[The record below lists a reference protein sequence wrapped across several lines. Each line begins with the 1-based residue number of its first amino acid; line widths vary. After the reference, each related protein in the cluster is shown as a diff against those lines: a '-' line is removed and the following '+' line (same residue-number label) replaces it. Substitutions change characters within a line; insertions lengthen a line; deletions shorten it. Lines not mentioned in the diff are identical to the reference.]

1 MLIALV
7 GLAAG
12 ADLYGLLRLRDAVPC
27 SELGE
32 GVRDEL
38 IVLAEGGV
46 GPPYV
51 PVRAAGCLVELYAV
65 DPVVV
70 DRAREWVSGGK
81 FLGLGLLVAGR
92 IDAFS
97 VEDAVSIARAA
108 GGDPRMTRRMAKSAR
123 VEVRAVV
130 LDGAGR
136 ER

>member
-1 MLIALV
+1 MLIALL
-7 GLAAG
+7 GLAEA
-12 ADLYGLLRLRDAVPC
+12 ADLYGVLRLRDAVPC
-27 SELGE
+27 SELGQ

-38 IVLAEGGV
+38 IALAEGGL

-70 DRAREWVSGGK
+70 ERAREWVSGGK
-81 FLGLGLLVAGR
+81 FGGLGMLVAGL

-97 VEDAVSIARAA
+97 LEDAVSIARAA
-108 GGDPRMTRRMAKSAR
+108 GADPRMTRRIARSTR

-130 LDGAGR
+130 LDGAGEGR
-136 ER
+136 